1 MSLPERAW
9 PATADATLVAR
20 MARGDRTA
28 LVELMA
34 RYRTTAYALAYALL
48 VNPEDTESVV
58 TEAFDDLWKQA
69 QGPDPDGNSVHGR
82 LTSVIR
88 SEEHTSELQSRLHL
102 VCRLLLEK

>member
-28 LVELMA
+28 LVELIA

-69 QGPDPDGNSVHGR
+69 HGPHPDGTSVHRR
-82 LTSVIR
+82 LTSMR
-88 SEEHTSELQSRLHL
+88 HL
-102 VCRLLLEK
+102 LAHRRAETRASY

>member
-58 TEAFDDLWKQA
+58 TEAFDDLWQRA
-69 QGPDPDGNSVHGR
+69 QRPDPEGNSVHGR
-82 LTSVIR
+82 LTSVI
-88 SEEHTSELQSRLHL
+88 Q
-102 VCRLLLEK
+102 LLAQRRIEARAR